1 MSLFRLVAVC
11 LLLTAGGAF
20 AQVAPSAAPPAGATA
35 LDFEFFK
42 ARVEPIFTAKRPGHA
57 RCVACH
63 GLGTRMRLRPL
74 PEGAE
79 TWSDA
84 DSRLNFE
91 AVRTRVVPGN
101 PDASRLLRHPLAQ
114 SAGGDP
120 VHDGGKHWTSK
131 DDKEWQ
137 TLAAWVRGA
146 TLAGS
151 APAPLHLRII
161 QTNNAGDDVHI
172 IDPATNK
179 IVGRIEGIEVSHGV
193 AVSPDGGRIFIS
205 SEANSTLNVVDARS
219 LRVTSKISLSGRPNN
234 IAISRDG
241 RRIYVAINN
250 SPGAV
255 DVVDASALQRVKTIP
270 IKGGGHNTYVTPD
283 GRYVVAG
290 SVTGKTLT
298 VIDQKTE
305 EPLWVMELPLGVRPL
320 AFDTNRDGSTKHIF
334 MQLTELNG
342 FSVVDFAKHKE
353 IRRIELPSLPPDKA
367 RVHLGGNTAHGIAVS
382 ADNSR
387 LIVSSR
393 PNSAVYIYA
402 LPSLKLL
409 GSVDVGLQ
417 PEWVTLTP
425 DGKTAYVANA
435 GSNDVSAVDMMGQRE
450 IARIPAGQAPK
461 RNIAAMLP

>member
-1 MSLFRLVAVC
+1 MSLFRLAAIC
-11 LLLTAGGAF
+11 LLLAAGGAF
-20 AQVAPSAAPPAGATA
+20 AQVVPSATPPASAVG

-42 ARVEPIFTAKRPGHA
+42 TRVEPIFTAKRPGHA

-74 PEGAE
+74 PDGAE
-79 TWSDA
+79 TWNDA

-91 AVRTRVVPGN
+91 AVRTRIVPGN

-114 SAGGDP
+114 AAGGDP

-131 DDKEWQ
+131 DDPEWQ

-146 TLAGS
+146 TLAGT

-193 AVSPDGGRIFIS
+193 AVSPDGSRIYIS
-205 SEANSTLNVVDARS
+205 SEANATLNVVDSRT
-219 LRVTSKISLSGRPNN
+219 LRVISKIALSGRPNN
-234 IAISRDG
+234 IAMSRDG
-241 RRIYVAINN
+241 SRIYVAINKA
-250 SPGAV
+250 PGAV
-255 DVVDASALQRVKTIP
+255 DVVDTSALQRVKTIP

-290 SVTGKTLT
+290 SVVGKTLT

-305 EPLWVMELPLGVRPL
+305 EPLWVMEFTLGVRPI
-320 AFDTNRDGSTKHIF
+320 AFEANRNGSTKRMF
-334 MQLTELNG
+334 VQLSDFNG
-342 FSVVDFAKHKE
+342 FSVIDFATHKE
-353 IRRIELPSLPPDKA
+353 VKRIELPSLPPDKA

-409 GSVDVGLQ
+409 GGVDVGLQ

-425 DGKTAYVANA
+425 DGRTAYVANA
-435 GSNDVSAVDMMGQRE
+435 GSNDVSAVDMVGLRE